1 MVVSLLVILNKR
13 KSQKIYKPV
22 DVHFVTNIV
31 GKSTSLAS
39 MWNIVNQLG
48 KHDFSCG
55 LIFLVGS

>member
-22 DVHFVTNIV
+22 DVHFLTNIV
-31 GKSTSLAS
+31 GKITSLAS

-55 LIFLVGS
+55 